1 MCVCVQY
8 EEDRLLLSGARR
20 VPGLRTRLELNWQKE
35 REEQQRLIQE
45 TATLA
50 KDLRQVGN
58 TLSLF
63 LLLLLT
69 HHYLQY
75 SPPLFLSLTYYKHT
89 PSLSCFFALSLS
101 ITSSPTLSLHYRL
114 YTRWNARETWRNWN
128 PGGRLSS
135 SRRQWVKR
143 QQTPRPKC
151 RR

>member
-58 TLSLF
+58 S
-63 LLLLLT
+63 
-69 HHYLQY
+69 
-75 SPPLFLSLTYYKHT
+75 
-89 PSLSCFFALSLS
+89 LSLS
-101 ITSSPTLSLHYRL
+101 LAFWLSHSQ
-114 YTRWNARETWRNWN
+114 N
-128 PGGRLSS
+128 
-135 SRRQWVKR
+135 K
-143 QQTPRPKC
+143 
-151 RR
+151 

>member
-1 MCVCVQY
+1 MYVCVQY

-69 HHYLQY
+69 HHYPQY
-75 SPPLFLSLTYYKHT
+75 SPPPSFSLLHIINI
-89 PSLSCFFALSLS
+89 PPLSLS
-101 ITSSPTLSLHYRL
+101 PLLHLPHSLFITDSIRGGTRERL
-114 YTRWNARETWRNWN
+114 GET
-128 PGGRLSS
+128 GI
-135 SRRQWVKR
+135 QAED
-143 QQTPRPKC
+143 
-151 RR
+151 